1 MPYDQPETRK
11 SNRQSKKK
19 STTVNTDETFS
30 TRSVILDDQIPGPSN
45 VTNTSTVNVPVLNNT
60 DVVSRSEFL
69 QLQSN
74 GEKIL
79 LSINQLQTKNAESSF
94 PVEKPDLNV
103 QGVNDGISVT
113 MTQEVDNVGLN
124 TNPTMDEVNLG
135 STRSSK
141 QWFG

>member
-60 DVVSRSEFL
+60 DVVS
-69 QLQSN
+69 
-74 GEKIL
+74 
-79 LSINQLQTKNAESSF
+79 
-94 PVEKPDLNV
+94 
-103 QGVNDGISVT
+103 
-113 MTQEVDNVGLN
+113 
-124 TNPTMDEVNLG
+124 
-135 STRSSK
+135 
-141 QWFG
+141 